1 MHRRPDVSGASLEEV
16 LATGRGTERSFNHDP
31 SVHGHPTA
39 SVNVLKN
46 VWVCYSCHD
55 KGAVDS
61 GRVPSDM
68 ELIAMLQPDEAARS
82 YPQSWLSL
90 FNGQGY
96 WNERFPDWV
105 CWLMGFGEDPFTGEG
120 TYPVHTP
127 GGQLA
132 GVCRRA
138 LTEGPWPKY
147 KYPRN
152 WSASRALF
160 GTHGK
165 WPRSQTIALFEGAAD
180 AAAGWEIGLT
190 SFATYGSGLHIPQI
204 ELITRMN
211 PDVILLGQDNDDAG
225 NAGAAQAMEDL
236 SYGSATVHRI
246 DWGQYN
252 DPADAPTEDRL
263 TAVLDVLPGRYYDLV
278 RMDME
283 LTVTELQQ
291 MFNDREDLA

>member
-1 MHRRPDVSGASLEEV
+1 M
-16 LATGRGTERSFNHDP
+16 
-31 SVHGHPTA
+31 HGHPTA

-61 GRVPSDM
+61 TRVPSDN
-68 ELIAMLQPDEAARS
+68 ELVAMLSPDVAARS
-82 YPQSWLSL
+82 YPQSWLEL
-90 FNGQGY
+90 FNTTGY

-105 CWLMGFGEDPFTGEG
+105 CWFLGFGEDPFSGEG

-147 KYPRN
+147 KYPRS

-165 WPRSQTIALFEGAAD
+165 WPRSPIIALFEGAAD
-180 AAAGWEIGLT
+180 AAAGWEVGLT
-190 SFATYGSGLHIPQI
+190 SFATYGSGLHMPQV
-204 ELITRMN
+204 ELIERMG
-211 PDVILLGQDNDDAG
+211 PELILLGQDNDDAG
-225 NAGAAQAMEDL
+225 NNGAHDAMDSLAGTAE
-236 SYGSATVHRI
+236 VVRI
-246 DWGQYN
+246 YWGEHN
-252 DPADAPTEDRL
+252 DPAEMTAEDR
-263 TAVLDVLPGRYYDLV
+263 AEAILDVVPGRYYELLRTDMDL
-278 RMDME
+278 
-283 LTVTELQQ
+283 TATEIEQ
-291 MFNDREDLA
+291 MFNKEQEAG